1 MLYLIGLGLGDEKDI
16 TLRGME
22 IAKRCECFI
31 ETYTSKWE
39 GDLRSL
45 ERIIEQPIKS
55 VRRKDLEDGQKEFL
69 NNCKEKN
76 VALFV
81 LGDPLAATTHI
92 DLILEA
98 KRMKIDV
105 KIIHNSSVFSALGEF
120 GLQMYKYGRTV
131 TVPFSNKLESVKD
144 AITNNKKFGLHTLL
158 LLDLDAEVGLYMTVK
173 NALKILLDAKL
184 IKKNDKIIAG
194 KIGTNIYYDNVSNL
208 FEKNIETPSC
218 IVIPGKLHFLE
229 KEYLEEIL

>member
-22 IAKRCECFI
+22 IAKKCECFV

-39 GDLRSL
+39 GDIRSL
-45 ERIIEQPIKS
+45 ERIVGNNIKQI
-55 VRRKDLEDGQKEFL
+55 RRKDLEDNQKEFL
-69 NNCKEKN
+69 KNCEDKD

-92 DLILEA
+92 DLVIEA
-98 KRMKIDV
+98 KNLNIPV

-131 TVPFSNKLESVKD
+131 TIPFSNKLDSVRD
-144 AITNNKKFGLHTLL
+144 ALKSNKKAGLHTLL
-158 LLDLDAEVGLYMTVK
+158 LLDLDAEVGLYMKVK
-173 NALKILLDAKL
+173 DALKLLLDAKL
-184 IKKNDKIIAG
+184 IKKNDKIISG
-194 KIGTNIYYDNVSNL
+194 KIGKEIYYDSVSNML
-208 FEKNIETPSC
+208 EKEIETPSA
-218 IVIPGKLHFLE
+218 IVIPGKLHFRE
-229 KEYLEEIL
+229 KEYLEMIK